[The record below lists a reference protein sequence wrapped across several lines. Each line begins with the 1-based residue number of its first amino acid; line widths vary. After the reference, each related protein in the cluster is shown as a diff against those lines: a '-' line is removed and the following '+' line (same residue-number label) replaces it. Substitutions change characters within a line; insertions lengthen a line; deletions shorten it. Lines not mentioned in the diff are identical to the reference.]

1 MNNWRKCEL
10 SAEKCGLVDGIWY
23 ILEVQ
28 GAKRPLLGQ
37 WDEKNDRF
45 VGSGLVGKELD
56 EAIPLKS
63 GKVLWI
69 WECPVR
75 EDAVVGVGVDL
86 SQKGPITT
94 YVSEDDIWNG
104 LKDKKYWKTFIP
116 IEDVDD
122 WRLK

>member
-10 SAEKCGLVDGIWY
+10 SAENCGLVDGIWY

-45 VGSGLVGKELD
+45 VGSGLVSKELD

-63 GKVLWI
+63 GKVLYFT
-69 WECPVR
+69 ECPKR
-75 EDAVVGVGVDL
+75 EVMIGIDL
-86 SQKGPITT
+86 SMNKEELAAINKSDEETGWDLFRP
-94 YVSEDDIWNG
+94 YHWKE
-104 LKDKKYWKTFIP
+104 LK
-116 IEDVDD
+116 
-122 WRLK
+122 

>member
-37 WDEKNDRF
+37 WDDKNGRF

-63 GKVLWI
+63 GKVLYFT
-69 WECPVR
+69 ECPVR
-75 EDAVVGVGVDL
+75 KRKEDLESEYHGPFYKSVDEMLEAIRSDNDQKRKMTDLWVLGL
-86 SQKGPITT
+86 SVRSLRRK
-94 YVSEDDIWNG
+94 
-104 LKDKKYWKTFIP
+104 
-116 IEDVDD
+116 
-122 WRLK
+122 

>member
-1 MNNWRKCEL
+1 MSDWRKCEF

-37 WDEKNDRF
+37 WDEENDRF
-45 VGSGLVGKELD
+45 VGSGLVDKELD

-63 GKVLWI
+63 GKVLYFT
-69 WECPVR
+69 ECPVR
-75 EDAVVGVGVDL
+75 EDVIIGVDL
-86 SQKGPITT
+86 SQKGSVTA
-94 YVSEDDIWNG
+94 YVSEDDIWNY

-116 IEDVDD
+116 REDVDD

>member
-10 SAEKCGLVDGIWY
+10 SAENCGLVDGIWY

-37 WDEKNDRF
+37 WDEENARF
-45 VGSGLVGKELD
+45 VGSGLVGRDLD
-56 EAIPLKS
+56 EAIEVKS
-63 GKVLWI
+63 GKNLYFM
-69 WECPVR
+69 ECPRR
-75 EDAVVGVGVDL
+75 EDVIIGVDL

-104 LKDKKYWKTFIP
+104 LEGKKYWETFIP
-116 IEDVDD
+116 REDVDD